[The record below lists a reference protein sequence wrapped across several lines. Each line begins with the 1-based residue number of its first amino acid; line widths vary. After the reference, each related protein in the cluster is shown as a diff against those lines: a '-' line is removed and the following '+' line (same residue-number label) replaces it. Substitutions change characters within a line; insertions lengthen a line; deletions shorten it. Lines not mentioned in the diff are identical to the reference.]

1 MPSSRLL
8 LDPPAGPHLLHHE
21 VPAAY
26 LTGVTVSMRV
36 MSAGDGYRYLLQSVA
51 AGDGH
56 RSLTTPLIAYY
67 TEKGTP
73 PGYWLGTGVH
83 GLGTS
88 GQRIRSGG
96 AVTEDHLRRLL
107 GQGRDPVTG
116 DPLGL
121 PYFRHKTVEE
131 RIATRVEHLDTELG
145 ADERAAAVE
154 SIEAEER
161 ERGTRRTVAGYD
173 YTFSVPKSVSA
184 LWAVADT
191 AVQARIVEA
200 HHAAVADV
208 VALMER
214 DVAATRVGHAG
225 VAQVATRGVIA
236 TAYDHYDSR
245 AADPQLHTHAV
256 IANKVQGEDGKWRSL
271 DGRPMHQAV
280 VAISEHY
287 NAALADHLTR
297 ALGVGWE
304 QRARGRDRNPAWEI
318 VGVPDELIS
327 EFSSRSAAIE
337 AETDRL
343 IDTYVTEHGHR
354 PGKRTVLRL
363 RQQATLST
371 RPDKTHY
378 SLAELTDQW
387 RRRADRV
394 LGQGATSWAQHVLV
408 TDSGR
413 VALRAEDVGR
423 DELVALGQAVVEQVQ
438 EKRST
443 WTRWNLNAE
452 ASRQTMG
459 LRFASVSD
467 REAVVGLI
475 TDAAEAASLR
485 LTPPELT
492 TAPVA
497 FQRPDGSSVFR
508 PSHAILYTST
518 ALLAAEDRLLDLARS
533 RTGPELETTTV
544 RGVAGR
550 RDEQGRVLSP
560 DQRSVVERVAVSGRT
575 VDVLVGPAG
584 AGKTLALGA
593 LRRVW
598 EAAHGSGS
606 VIGLAPSA
614 AAADVL
620 AGDLGIAT
628 ENTAKWAYEHAH
640 GRWDLRAGQ
649 LVIVDEASL
658 AGTMLLDQLA
668 SHAADVGAKVLLA
681 GDPAQLAAVDAGG
694 AFGLLVRDRNS
705 TDRGGAPELAD
716 IRRFKDEWEKAASL
730 RLRRGDIEVIDLY
743 GEHRRIVGGDHDDM
757 LDAAYHA
764 WQHDTAA
771 GRSSILIAETSDTVT
786 ALNNRARADRVLAGQ
801 VAVEGVALH
810 DGTLAGEGDTIVTR
824 ENNRRLATGKG
835 WVKNGDR
842 WTVVDAH
849 TDGSLTVQ
857 RPGSHERRGRVTLP
871 AGYVAEHVELG
882 YAITAHRAQG
892 ATVDTAHLVVH
903 SSSMTREAFYVA
915 MTRGRY
921 SNVAYVATDEAHLE
935 EHQHTPGYE
944 DQLTARTILYGVLQ
958 HEGAEKSAHETIEA
972 EQEKWSSIA
981 QLAAEYETI
990 AQVAQHQR
998 FASAL
1003 TASGLDTDHAAA
1015 VVGGE
1020 SFGSLIAQLRR
1031 TEADGHH
1038 PDQLLFRAVRA
1049 GGLDDA
1055 KDPAAVLAARLAR
1068 LTAARSGGTR
1078 PRRRPRYIAG
1088 LIPEAS
1094 GAMPADMHRT
1104 LTELRDLIE
1113 QRAAALAS
1121 QAIQE
1126 SRPWVRRLGPPPSS
1140 PARRAA
1146 WEQQVRTIAAY
1157 RDRHHITGPDPLG
1170 PAPSGEGQRLDRQRS
1185 DAAARRAQATANEEA
1200 RRRHGPEEQIDSGR
1214 DLSR

>member
-1 MPSSRLL
+1 M
-8 LDPPAGPHLLHHE
+8 HHE
-21 VPAAY
+21 VTPAH

-51 AGDGH
+51 AGDGN
-56 RSLTTPLIAYY
+56 RPLTTPLIAYY

-73 PGYWLGTGVH
+73 PGCWLGTGVH
-83 GLGTS
+83 ALGTID
-88 GQRIRSGG
+88 RRVEPGG
-96 AVTEDHLRRLL
+96 AVSEDHLRRLL

-131 RIATRVEHLDTELG
+131 RIATRVEHLDPELS

-154 SIEAEER
+154 RIGVEER
-161 ERGTRRTVAGYD
+161 ERGSRRTVAGYD

-184 LWAVADT
+184 LWAVADP
-191 AVQARIVEA
+191 AVQAAIVEA
-200 HHAAVADV
+200 HHRAVADV

-225 VAQVATRGVIA
+225 VAQVATRGLIA

-256 IANKVQGEDGKWRSL
+256 ISNKVQGEDGKWRSL

-280 VAISEHY
+280 VALSEHY
-287 NAALADHLTR
+287 NAVLADHLTR
-297 ALGVGWE
+297 ALGLGWE
-304 QRARGRDRNPAWEI
+304 RRERGRGRNPAWEI
-318 VGVPDELIS
+318 IGVPDELIA
-327 EFSSRSAAIE
+327 EFSSRSAAID

-343 IDTYVTEHGHR
+343 IDIYVTDHGHR
-354 PGKRTVLRL
+354 PDKRTVLRL

-387 RRRADRV
+387 RRRADRA
-394 LGQGATSWAQHVLV
+394 LGQDAASWAPHVLA
-408 TDSGR
+408 TDSDR
-413 VALRAEDVGR
+413 VLRAEDVSR
-423 DELVALGQAVVEQVQ
+423 DELVVLGQAVVEQVQ

-443 WTRWNLNAE
+443 WGRWNLSAE

-459 LRFASVSD
+459 LRFASTAD
-467 REAVVGLI
+467 REAVMGLT

-492 TAPVA
+492 IAPAA
-497 FQRPDGSSVFR
+497 FTRSDGSSVFR
-508 PSHAILYTST
+508 PRQSTIYTSI
-518 ALLAAEDRLLDLARS
+518 ALLAAEDRMLNLSRS
-533 RTGPELETTTV
+533 ADGPALNPAHAAQ
-544 RGVAGR
+544 VASSP
-550 RDEQGRVLSP
+550 DEQGRVLSP
-560 DQRSVVERVAVSGRT
+560 DQQRMVERVAVSGRT

-598 EAAHGSGS
+598 EAEHGSGS

-620 AGDLGIAT
+620 ASDLGIGT
-628 ENTAKWAYEHAH
+628 ENTAKWLYEHDH
-640 GRWDLRAGQ
+640 GRWNLTAEQ

-668 SHAADVGAKVLLA
+668 SHAAAVGAKVLLA

-694 AFGLLVRDRNS
+694 AFGLLVRDRNA
-705 TDRGGAPELAD
+705 TDEDGAPELAD
-716 IRRFKDEWEKAASL
+716 IRRFKNEWEKAASL
-730 RLRRGDIEVIDLY
+730 RLRRGDTEVIDVY
-743 GEHRRIVGGDHDDM
+743 DEHGRIVGGDHDDM
-757 LDAAYHA
+757 LDAAYRA

-771 GRSSILIAETSDTVT
+771 GRSSVLIAETSDTVT
-786 ALNNRARADRVLAGQ
+786 ALNQRARADRMLAGQ
-801 VAVEGVALH
+801 VAVEGVSLR
-810 DGTLAGEGDTIVTR
+810 DGTIAGQGDAIVTR
-824 ENNRRLATGKG
+824 ENNRRLSTRKR
-835 WVKNGDR
+835 WVKNGDT
-842 WTVVDAH
+842 WTVIESH
-849 TDGSLTVQ
+849 EDGSLTVQ
-857 RPGSHERRGRVTLP
+857 RPGSRGRRGRVILP
-871 AGYVAEHVELG
+871 ADYVAEHVELG

-892 ATVDTAHLVVH
+892 ATVETAHLVVH

-915 MTRGRY
+915 MTRGRQA
-921 SNVAYVATDEAHLE
+921 NIAYVATDEAHVE
-935 EHQHTPGYE
+935 HHQHTPGHDTGE
-944 DQLTARTILYGVLQ
+944 DTARTILYGVLQ

-990 AQVAQHQR
+990 AQTAQRDR
-998 FASAL
+998 FANATTRSGL
-1003 TASGLDTDHAAA
+1003 TADQARQ
-1015 VVGGE
+1015 VIGGE

-1031 TEADGHH
+1031 TEADGHQ
-1038 PDQLLFRAVRA
+1038 PEQLLSRAVRA

-1055 KDPAAVLAARLAR
+1055 QDPAAVLAARLAK
-1068 LTAARSGGTR
+1068 LTAARSGGTQR
-1078 PRRRPRYIAG
+1078 RRRPRYVAG
-1088 LIPEAS
+1088 LMPEAS
-1094 GAMPADMHRT
+1094 GAMPADMSRT

-1113 QRAAALAS
+1113 QRATALTM
-1121 QAIQE
+1121 QAIQAGQ
-1126 SRPWVRRLGPPPSS
+1126 PWVRRLGPPPTD
-1140 PARRAA
+1140 PARLAV
-1146 WEQQVRTIAAY
+1146 WEQQVRTIVAY
-1157 RDRHHITGPDPLG
+1157 RDRYGVIGNDPLG
-1170 PAPSGEGQRLDRQRS
+1170 QVPGGQGQRLDYQRA
-1185 DAAARRAQATANEEA
+1185 DLATRRAQATASDEA
-1200 RRRHGPEEQIDSGR
+1200 WRRRGPQQQIDTGR

>member
-1 MPSSRLL
+1 
-8 LDPPAGPHLLHHE
+8 
-21 VPAAY
+21 
-26 LTGVTVSMRV
+26 MRV
-36 MSAGDGYRYLLQSVA
+36 MSAGDGYKYLLQSVA

-56 RSLTTPLIAYY
+56 RSLTQPLIAYY
-67 TEKGTP
+67 AEKGCP

-83 GLGTS
+83 GLGTND
-88 GQRIRSGG
+88 QRIEPGG
-96 AVTEDHLRRLL
+96 TVTEDHLRRLL
-107 GQGRDPVTG
+107 GQGHDPVTN

-121 PYFRHKTVEE
+121 PYFRHKTAEE
-131 RIATRVEHLDTELG
+131 RISERVEHLDPDLS
-145 ADERAAAVE
+145 ADEHAAAVE
-154 SIEAEER
+154 QIEGEEH

-184 LWAVADT
+184 LWAVADAAT
-191 AVQARIVEA
+191 QAAIVEA
-200 HHAAVADV
+200 HHQAVADV

-225 VAQVATRGVIA
+225 VAQVATFGLIA

-245 AADPQLHTHAV
+245 AGDPQLHTHVV

-287 NAALADHLTR
+287 NAVLADRMTR

-304 QRARGRDRNPAWEI
+304 QRERGQDRNQAWEI
-318 VGVPDELIS
+318 VGVPDELIA
-327 EFSSRSAAIE
+327 EFSSRSAAID

-343 IDTYVTEHGHR
+343 IDTYLTDHGHR
-354 PGKRTVLRL
+354 PDTRTILRL

-387 RRRADRV
+387 REWADRV
-394 LGQGATSWAQHVLV
+394 LGEDAAGWAQNVLGTGGDPV
-408 TDSGR
+408 
-413 VALRAEDVGR
+413 LRAEDVGR
-423 DELVALGQAVVEQVQ
+423 DELAALGQAVVEQVQ

-443 WTRWNLNAE
+443 WGRWNLSAE
-452 ASRQTMG
+452 ASRQTMD
-459 LRFASVSD
+459 LRFATITD
-467 REAVVGLI
+467 REAVLGLI

-485 LTPPELT
+485 LTPPELVA
-492 TAPVA
+492 APAA

-508 PSHAILYTST
+508 PRHAILYTST
-518 ALLAAEDRLLDLARS
+518 ALLAAEDRLLNLS
-533 RTGPELETTTV
+533 RTTTGPALD
-544 RGVAGR
+544 RAGAAQIAGSP
-550 RDEQGRVLSP
+550 DEQGRVLSA
-560 DQRSVVERVAVSGRT
+560 DQRSVVERIAASGRT

-584 AGKTLALGA
+584 AGKTLALGT
-593 LRRVW
+593 LRRAW
-598 EAAHGSGS
+598 EAEHGTGS

-614 AAADVL
+614 AAAEVL
-620 AGDLGIAT
+620 AADLGIST
-628 ENTAKWAYEHAH
+628 ENTAKWAYEHDH

-658 AGTMLLDQLA
+658 AGTMLLDQLTT
-668 SHAADVGAKVLLA
+668 HAAEVGAKVLLA

-694 AFGLLVRDRNS
+694 AFGLLVRDRNN
-705 TDRGGAPELAD
+705 TDQDGAPELAD
-716 IRRFKDEWEKAASL
+716 IRRFKNEWEKNASL
-730 RLRRGDIEVIDLY
+730 RLRRGDTDVIDLY
-743 GEHRRIVGGDHDDM
+743 DEQGRIVGGDHDNM

-764 WQHDTAA
+764 WQNDTAA
-771 GRSSILIAETSDTVT
+771 GRSSILIAETSDTVI
-786 ALNNRARADRVLAGQ
+786 ALNQRARGDRVLAGQ

-810 DGTLAGEGDTIVTR
+810 DGTIAGQGDTIVTR
-824 ENNRRLATGKG
+824 NNDRRLTAGKG
-835 WVKNGDR
+835 WVKNGDA
-842 WTVVDAH
+842 WTVIDSH
-849 TDGSLTVQ
+849 EDGSLTVQ
-857 RPGSHERRGRVTLP
+857 RPGSRGRRGRVTLP
-871 AGYVAEHVELG
+871 ADYVAEHVELG

-915 MTRGRY
+915 MTRGRF

-944 DQLTARTILYGVLQ
+944 EEVTARTILYGVLQ
-958 HEGAEKSAHETIEA
+958 HQGAEKSAHETIEA

-990 AQVAQHQR
+990 AQTAQHQR
-998 FASAL
+998 FA
-1003 TASGLDTDHAAA
+1003 TAVANNGLPDEQAKA

-1020 SFGSLIAQLRR
+1020 SFGSLVAQLRR
-1031 TEADGHH
+1031 TEADGHQ
-1038 PDQLLFRAVRA
+1038 PEQLLTLAVRA

-1055 KDPAAVLAARLAR
+1055 NDPAVVLAARLAK

-1078 PRRRPRYIAG
+1078 PRRRPRYVAG
-1088 LIPEAS
+1088 LIPEAN
-1094 GAMPADMHRT
+1094 GTMPAEMHRT
-1104 LTELRDLIE
+1104 LTELQALIE
-1113 QRAAALAS
+1113 QRAAALAG

-1126 SRPWVRRLGPPPSS
+1126 RQPWVRRLGPPPTD
-1140 PARRAA
+1140 PARCAA

-1157 RDRHHITGPDPLG
+1157 RDRHGITGNDPLG
-1170 PAPSGEGQRLDRQRS
+1170 PAPSSQGQRLDHQRA
-1185 DAAARRAQATANEEA
+1185 DTAARRAQATANEDI
-1200 RRRHGPEEQIDSGR
+1200 RRRGPAQQIDSGR
-1214 DLSR
+1214 DLGR

>member
-1 MPSSRLL
+1 M
-8 LDPPAGPHLLHHE
+8 HHE
-21 VPAAY
+21 VTQAH

-36 MSAGDGYRYLLQSVA
+36 MSAGDGYKYLLQSVA

-56 RSLTTPLIAYY
+56 RPLTTPLVAYY
-67 TEKGTP
+67 MEKGTP

-83 GLGTS
+83 ALGTND
-88 GQRIRSGG
+88 QRIEPGG
-96 AVTEDHLRRLL
+96 AVSEDHLRRLL
-107 GQGRDPVTG
+107 GKGRDPVTG

-121 PYFRHKTVEE
+121 PHFRHKTVEE
-131 RIATRVEHLDTELG
+131 RIARRVGHLEPDLS

-154 SIEAEER
+154 SIEVEER

-184 LWAVADT
+184 LWAVADA
-191 AVQARIVEA
+191 AVQAAVVEA
-200 HHAAVADV
+200 HHRAVADV

-225 VAQVATRGVIA
+225 VAQVATRGLIA

-245 AADPQLHTHAV
+245 SADPQLHTHV
-256 IANKVQGEDGKWRSL
+256 VLANKVQGEDGKWRAL

-287 NAALADHLTR
+287 NAVLADHLTR

-304 QRARGRDRNPAWEI
+304 QRDRGRDRNPAWEI
-318 VGVPDELIS
+318 VGVPDELIG

-337 AETDRL
+337 AKTDRL
-343 IDTYVTEHGHR
+343 IDTYVTDHGHR
-354 PGKRTVLRL
+354 PDRRTVLRL

-387 RRRADRV
+387 RQRADRV
-394 LGQGATSWAQHVLV
+394 LGQDAASWAPHVLA
-408 TDSGR
+408 TDSDR
-413 VALRAEDVGR
+413 VLRAEDVSR

-443 WTRWNLNAE
+443 WGRWNLSAE

-459 LRFASVSD
+459 LRFAVTSD

-492 TAPVA
+492 TAPIA
-497 FQRPDGSSVFR
+497 FQRSDGSSVFR
-508 PSHAILYTST
+508 PRQSTIYTSI
-518 ALLAAEDRLLDLARS
+518 ALLAAEDRMLNLSRSADGPALDPAHAAQ
-533 RTGPELETTTV
+533 
-544 RGVAGR
+544 VASSP
-550 RDEQGRVLSP
+550 DEQGRVLSA
-560 DQRSVVERVAVSGRT
+560 DQQRVVERIATSGRQ

-593 LRRVW
+593 LRRAW
-598 EAAHGSGS
+598 ETEHGAGS
-606 VIGLAPSA
+606 AIGLAPSA

-620 AGDLGIAT
+620 ASDLGIGT
-628 ENTAKWAYEHAH
+628 ENTAKWLYEHDH

-668 SHAADVGAKVLLA
+668 SHADDMGAKVLLA

-694 AFGLLVRDRNS
+694 AFGLLVRDRNAN
-705 TDRGGAPELAD
+705 DAHGAPELAD
-716 IRRFKDEWEKAASL
+716 IRRFTSEWEKDASL
-730 RLRRGDIEVIDLY
+730 RLRRGDTEVIDVY
-743 GEHRRIVGGDHDDM
+743 DEHGRIVGGDPDNM
-757 LDAAYHA
+757 LDAAYRA
-764 WQHDTAA
+764 WQTDVAA

-786 ALNNRARADRVLAGQ
+786 ALNNRARADRILAGQ
-801 VAVEGVALH
+801 VAVEGIALH
-810 DGTLAGEGDTIVTR
+810 DGTIAGQGDTIVTR
-824 ENNRRLATGKG
+824 ENDRRLSTRKG
-835 WVKNGDR
+835 WVKNGDT
-842 WTVVDAH
+842 WTIIDSRE
-849 TDGSLTVQ
+849 DGSLTVQ
-857 RPGSHERRGRVTLP
+857 RPGARGRRGRVILP
-871 AGYVAEHVELG
+871 ADYVAEQVELG

-915 MTRGRY
+915 MTRGRRA
-921 SNVAYVATDEAHLE
+921 NVAYVATDEAHLE
-935 EHQHTPGYE
+935 EHQRTPGHE
-944 DQLTARTILYGVLQ
+944 DEVTARTILYGVLQ
-958 HEGAEKSAHETIEA
+958 HQGAEKSAHETIEA
-972 EQEKWSSIA
+972 EQEKWSSIG

-990 AQVAQHQR
+990 AQTAQRDR
-998 FASAL
+998 FANATTRSGL
-1003 TASGLDTDHAAA
+1003 TADQARQ
-1015 VVGGE
+1015 VIGGE

-1031 TEADGHH
+1031 TEADGHQ
-1038 PDQLLFRAVRA
+1038 PEQLLSRAVRA

-1055 KDPAAVLAARLAR
+1055 QDPAAVLAARLAK
-1068 LTAARSGGTR
+1068 LTAARSGGTQR
-1078 PRRRPRYIAG
+1078 RRRPRYVAG
-1088 LIPEAS
+1088 LMPEAS
-1094 GAMPADMHRT
+1094 GAMPADMSRT

-1113 QRAAALAS
+1113 QRATALTM
-1121 QAIQE
+1121 QAIQAGQ
-1126 SRPWVRRLGPPPSS
+1126 PWVRRLGPPPTD
-1140 PARRAA
+1140 PARLAV
-1146 WEQQVRTIAAY
+1146 WEQQVRTIVAY
-1157 RDRHHITGPDPLG
+1157 RDRYGVIGNVPLG
-1170 PAPSGEGQRLDRQRS
+1170 QVPGGQGQRLDYQRA
-1185 DAAARRAQATANEEA
+1185 DLATRRAQATASDEA
-1200 RRRHGPEEQIDSGR
+1200 RRRRGPQQQIDTGR

>member
-1 MPSSRLL
+1 
-8 LDPPAGPHLLHHE
+8 
-21 VPAAY
+21 
-26 LTGVTVSMRV
+26 MRV
-36 MSAGDGYRYLLQSVA
+36 MSAGDGYKYLLQSVA

-56 RSLTTPLIAYY
+56 RPLTTPLVAYY

-73 PGYWLGTGVH
+73 PGYWLGTGIH
-83 GLGTS
+83 GLGTND
-88 GQRIRSGG
+88 QRIEPGG
-96 AVTEDHLRRLL
+96 MVTEDHLRRLL
-107 GQGRDPVTG
+107 GQGHDPVTD

-131 RIATRVEHLDTELG
+131 RIATRVEHLDPELS

-154 SIEAEER
+154 SIEAEEH
-161 ERGTRRTVAGYD
+161 ERGTSRTVAGYD

-184 LWAVADT
+184 LWAVADA
-191 AVQARIVEA
+191 AVQAAIVEA

-225 VAQVATRGVIA
+225 VAQVATRGLIA

-245 AADPQLHTHAV
+245 AADPQLHTHVV

-287 NAALADHLTR
+287 NAVLADHLTR
-297 ALGVGWE
+297 SLGVGWE
-304 QRARGRDRNPAWEI
+304 QRERGRDRNPAWEI
-318 VGVPDELIS
+318 IGVPNELIA

-337 AETDRL
+337 EETDRL
-343 IDTYVTEHGHR
+343 IDTYVTDHGHR
-354 PGKRTVLRL
+354 PDKRAVLRL

-394 LGQGATSWAQHVLV
+394 LGQDAETWADRLLATS
-408 TDSGR
+408 SGT
-413 VALRAEDVGR
+413 VVVRAEDVSR
-423 DELVALGQAVVEQVQ
+423 DELVALGQAGVEQVQ

-443 WTRWNLNAE
+443 WGRRNLSAE
-452 ASRQTMG
+452 ASRQTIG
-459 LRFASVSD
+459 LRFASTAD
-467 REAVVGLI
+467 REAVIGLI

-492 TAPVA
+492 AAPAA
-497 FQRPDGSSVFR
+497 FQRSDGSSVFR
-508 PSHAILYTST
+508 PHHSIVYTST
-518 ALLAAEDRLLDLARS
+518 PLLASEDRLLDLSRS
-533 RTGPELETTTV
+533 TDGPALDPANATQI
-544 RGVAGR
+544 AGSP
-550 RDEQGRVLSP
+550 DEQGRVLSP
-560 DQRSVVERVAVSGRT
+560 DQRNVVERIATSGRA

-584 AGKTLALGA
+584 AGKTLALGG

-598 EAAHGSGS
+598 EAEHGAGS

-620 AGDLGIAT
+620 ANDLGIGT
-628 ENTAKWAYEHAH
+628 ENTAKWLYEHVH
-640 GRWDLRAGQ
+640 GRWDLRAGE

-658 AGTMLLDQLA
+658 AGTMLLDQLTT
-668 SHAADVGAKVLLA
+668 HAADVGAKVLLA

-694 AFGLLVRDRNS
+694 AFGLLVRDRNAS
-705 TDRGGAPELAD
+705 DGDGAPELAD
-716 IRRFKDEWEKAASL
+716 IRRFKNQWEKAASL
-730 RLRRGDIEVIDLY
+730 RLRRGDTEVIDLY
-743 GEHRRIVGGDHDDM
+743 DEHGRIVGGDHGDM

-764 WQHDTAA
+764 WQHDAAA
-771 GRSSILIAETSDTVT
+771 GRSSILVAETSDTVT
-786 ALNNRARADRVLAGQ
+786 ALNNRARADRILAGQ

-810 DGTLAGEGDTIVTR
+810 NGTVAGEGDTIVTR
-824 ENNRRLATGKG
+824 NNDRRLTTGRA
-835 WVKNGDR
+835 WVKNGDT
-842 WTVVDAH
+842 WTVIASH
-849 TDGSLTVQ
+849 EDGSLTVQ
-857 RPGSHERRGRVTLP
+857 RPGPRGRRGRVILP
-871 AGYVAEHVELG
+871 AGYVADHVELG

-915 MTRGRY
+915 MTRGRF
-921 SNVAYVATDEAHLE
+921 SNIAYVATDEVHLE
-935 EHQHTPGYE
+935 EHQHTHGYE
-944 DQLTARTILYGVLQ
+944 DQVTARTILYGVLQ

-990 AQVAQHQR
+990 AQTAQHQR
-998 FASAL
+998 FATAVA
-1003 TASGLDTDHAAA
+1003 ASGLDTDRATA
-1015 VVGGE
+1015 VVCSE

-1031 TEADGHH
+1031 TEAEGHH
-1038 PDQLLFRAVRA
+1038 PEQLLTRAVRA

-1055 KDPAAVLAARLAR
+1055 KDPAAVLAARLAK
-1068 LTAARSGGTR
+1068 LTATRSRGTR
-1078 PRRRPRYIAG
+1078 PRRRPRYVAG
-1088 LIPEAS
+1088 LIPEAT

-1113 QRAAALAS
+1113 QRATALAS
-1121 QAIQE
+1121 EALQE
-1126 SRPWVRRLGPPPSS
+1126 GQSWVRRLGPPPAD

-1146 WEQQVRTIAAY
+1146 WEQQVRTIVAY
-1157 RDRHHITGPDPLG
+1157 RDRHEITGSDPLG
-1170 PAPSGEGQRLDRQRS
+1170 PAPSSQGQRLDHQRA
-1185 DAAARRAQATANEEA
+1185 DAAARRAKAAVSDQAGP
-1200 RRRHGPEEQIDSGR
+1200 RRGPERQIDSGC